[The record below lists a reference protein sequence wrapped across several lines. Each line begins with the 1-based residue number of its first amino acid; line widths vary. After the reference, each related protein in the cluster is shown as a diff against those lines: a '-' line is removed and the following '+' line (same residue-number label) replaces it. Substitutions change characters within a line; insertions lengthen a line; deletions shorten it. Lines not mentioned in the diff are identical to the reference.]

1 MCDQLKFF
9 IKSEN
14 SKKIIYQHGGVYG
27 FIKFHFR
34 ELIEIQ
40 MSDYYLTFG
49 WTKDN
54 SQANLDEKKKK
65 NCRFF
70 PVILVKKKLI
80 QEIIK

>member
-1 MCDQLKFF
+1 MRSIKIFF
-9 IKSEN
+9 IKSRKFK
-14 SKKIIYQHGGVYG
+14 KKIIYQHGGVYG

-54 SQANLDEKKKK
+54 SQANLDEKEKE
-65 NCRFF
+65 
-70 PVILVKKKLI
+70 KL
-80 QEIIK
+80 